1 MVHSVSTWVQQRYLW
16 LICGPLSLSFEGRDY
31 RLSPENA
38 VEPSSPL
45 FLGSYEV
52 RLLLLGRESLEGLKG
67 VQMATTMRDASLMT
81 LKGVN
86 GQLDIFENKL
96 TIRRSGMMAK

>member
-16 LICGPLSLSFEGRDY
+16 LIGGPLSPSFVGRDY

-67 VQMATTMRDASLMT
+67 GSRLWQGRNHRRVGCAPYRAFVRVQLGKLFSRKPATR
-81 LKGVN
+81 
-86 GQLDIFENKL
+86 
-96 TIRRSGMMAK
+96 